1 MDAVEYLKAKAR
13 MTEKGASYACNIFC
27 ENCPIGIENNR
38 TDMNCKRF
46 EAYYPERAV
55 EIVEKWAAEHPKK
68 TRQSEFLKTFPNAVM
83 SEGVVG
89 ISPCAIDV
97 SYGAQQ
103 DCTQHCRD
111 CQIEYWLAEVD
122 ND

>member
-46 EAYYPERAV
+46 EAYYPE
-55 EIVEKWAAEHPKK
+55 
-68 TRQSEFLKTFPNAVM
+68 
-83 SEGVVG
+83 EG
-89 ISPCAIDV
+89 
-97 SYGAQQ
+97 
-103 DCTQHCRD
+103 CRN
-111 CQIEYWLAEVD
+111 C
-122 ND
+122 